1 MQYESVILVYDMKT
15 ELAALEDDADL
26 KKNVKRIMKTI
37 VGLLK
42 DRITVEKAPDTKRAS
57 TFESYEKAASRIL
70 IIKEGEHRHLA
81 FTYNL
86 MPVYDQC

>member
-1 MQYESVILVYDMKT
+1 MQYESVILVYNMKT

-42 DRITVEKAPDTKRAS
+42 DRITVEKAPDTKR
-57 TFESYEKAASRIL
+57 
-70 IIKEGEHRHLA
+70 HLNPMKKLLQE
-81 FTYNL
+81 Y
-86 MPVYDQC
+86 

>member
-15 ELAALEDDADL
+15 ELVALEDDADL

-57 TFESYEKAASRIL
+57 S
-70 IIKEGEHRHLA
+70 
-81 FTYNL
+81 
-86 MPVYDQC
+86 